1 MDILKNQTITL
12 FPDFWSNYSEFSNS
26 NSNNKF
32 NHKNLLKNE
41 DIYRFNS
48 DIETSIH
55 KIDDLFTIYY
65 FLIDL
70 TDKIYNNKC
79 DDYNEILANLSI
91 FSLWCV
97 ELDKILRLEL
107 NIDNSIS
114 TDIMDEL
121 IMSSNIET
129 NMNNKQISKLLSNKN
144 DNENIEYFSITKI
157 KEKVYN
163 LYLKLIRII

>member
-1 MDILKNQTITL
+1 MDVIKNQTITL
-12 FPDFWSNYSEFSNS
+12 FPEFWSNYIEFSNS

-32 NHKNLLKNE
+32 NHKILLKKE
-41 DIYRFNS
+41 DKFKFNS
-48 DIETSIH
+48 VVEASIN
-55 KIDDLFTIYY
+55 KIDDLFTLYY

-91 FSLWCV
+91 FSLWCI
-97 ELDKILRLEL
+97 EFDKILRLEL

-114 TDIMDEL
+114 TDIMNEL
-121 IMSSNIET
+121 IMTSNIET
-129 NMNNKQISKLLSNKN
+129 NMNNKQISKLLSVIN
-144 DNENIEYFSITKI
+144 DNENIEYFSISKI

>member
-1 MDILKNQTITL
+1 MDIIKNQTITL
-12 FPDFWSNYSEFSNS
+12 FPEFWSNYIEFSDS
-26 NSNNKF
+26 KSNNKF
-32 NHKNLLKNE
+32 NHKILLKKE
-41 DIYRFNS
+41 DKFKFNS
-48 DIETSIH
+48 VVEASIN
-55 KIDDLFTIYY
+55 KIDDLFTLYY

-91 FSLWCV
+91 FSLWCI

-114 TDIMDEL
+114 TDIMNEL
-121 IMSSNIET
+121 IMTSNIET
-129 NMNNKQISKLLSNKN
+129 NMNNKQISKLLSVKN
-144 DNENIEYFSITKI
+144 DNENIEYFSISKI